1 MKKIKQ
7 DDILQK
13 FEDINKEAGER
24 ERAEKL
30 LDSQLFTLNVN
41 KDGLKKKR
49 EKLAADR
56 FREKD
61 KGSHKSPTETAI
73 LKKLALK
80 NPPQKQNI
88 KPIDPFMDLW
98 ADGNTFSKKSQ
109 KFKDFSK
116 SAMPKVKAI
125 LNPMGGQSFNP
136 SATAHKS
143 VLKQVLVEEE
153 KDIEAEYRGSLA
165 HIKEG
170 AAAAKKDIED

>member
-13 FEDINKEAGER
+13 FEDINREAGEK
-24 ERAEKL
+24 EKAAAL
-30 LDSQLFTLNVN
+30 LDSELFTVNIN

-56 FREKD
+56 FKEKD
-61 KGSHKSPTETAI
+61 KGTHKSKTETAI

-88 KPIDPFMDLW
+88 KPIDPFEDLW
-98 ADGNTFSKKSQ
+98 ATNNETSKKSQ
-109 KFKDFSK
+109 RFKDFSK
-116 SAMPKVKAI
+116 GAMPKVKAI
-125 LNPMGGQSFNP
+125 LNPLGGQSYNP
-136 SATAHKS
+136 SASSHKS
-143 VLKQVLVEEE
+143 VLKQVIAEEE
-153 KDIEAEYRGSLA
+153 KDIETNYKGSLA

-170 AAAAKKDIED
+170 AAALAKDP